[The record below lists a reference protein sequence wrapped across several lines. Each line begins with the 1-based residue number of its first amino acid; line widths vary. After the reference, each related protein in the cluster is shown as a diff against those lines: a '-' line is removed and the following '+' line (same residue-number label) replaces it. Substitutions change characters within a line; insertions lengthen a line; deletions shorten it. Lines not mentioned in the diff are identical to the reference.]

1 MSHNTQSENASIS
14 QEQQDLLNQ
23 LLKPEVQESLTV
35 LVDHLPKLAE
45 MVTVLT
51 SSYDFM
57 KAVATDE
64 TLKNDTV
71 AAVTE
76 MASPVV
82 GSVKSIAQR
91 AIEAKDLAEK
101 SDKTIGLFGML
112 GMLKDPQVQSV
123 LRFADSF
130 LQVSAKHKSK

>member
-35 LVDHLPKLAE
+35 LVEHLPKLAE
-45 MVTVLT
+45 MATVLT

>member
-82 GSVKSIAQR
+82 GSVKSIAQK

-101 SDKTIGLFGML
+101 SNAAIVTN
-112 GMLKDPQVQSV
+112 
-123 LRFADSF
+123 
-130 LQVSAKHKSK
+130 